1 MRRKRLR
8 RRSGILRLAYGAL
21 LLLAVVGLG
30 LWAITHWMAPA
41 TVREESPTAQRKAED
56 TPQVTAGAEQKADP
70 APERPLRP
78 EDVRVRVLNSSG
90 INGAGAEVGEV
101 LKGKGF
107 TVVSIGNGETSDRE
121 QTIIMAPLRSVD
133 LFYGMPFPC
142 IIMVSEDKEQ
152 ATVYIGRDFAP

>member
-8 RRSGILRLAYGAL
+8 RRSGRLWLAYGAL

-30 LWAITHWMAPA
+30 LWATTHGRARYILGKETPR
-41 TVREESPTAQRKAED
+41 VQRTGED
-56 TPQVTAGAEQKADP
+56 TPHVMAGAEQKAEP

-78 EDVRVRVLNSSG
+78 ADVRVRVLNSSG
-90 INGAGAEVGEV
+90 INGAGAKVGEV
-101 LKGKGF
+101 LKEKGF

-121 QTIIMAPLRSVD
+121 QTIIMAPARGVD

-142 IIMVSEDKEQ
+142 VIMVSEDKEQ
-152 ATVYIGRDFAP
+152 ATVHIGRDFAL

>member
-30 LWAITHWMAPA
+30 LWATARWTEPDP
-41 TVREESPTAQRKAED
+41 VGEESPTAQRKAED
-56 TPQVTAGAEQKADP
+56 MPQITAGAEQKADP

-78 EDVRVRVLNSSG
+78 ADVRVRVLNSSG
-90 INGAGAEVGEV
+90 INGAGAKVGEV
-101 LKGKGF
+101 LKEKGF

-121 QTIIMAPLRSVD
+121 QTIIMAPARGVD

-152 ATVYIGRDFAP
+152 ATVHIGRDFAP